1 MRFTE
6 ERAKIV
12 LIALTV
18 VGSSG
23 LAWAQAPKTPAETIQ
38 YRQQQMK
45 NLGGAFKAVGDQ
57 IRSGAP
63 DLAVIRSNVPAMQ
76 KVAAELP
83 TFFPAGSGPEAGVP
97 TQAKPEIWTNRAGFD
112 AKVAQFQTAVQGL
125 ATASAGSDTA
135 AITAAAGPIGQACQG
150 CHSEFRVRPA
160 RPPAP
165 PAPTPTPVP
174 TPERG

>member
-18 VGSSG
+18 ISTSG
-23 LAWAQAPKTPAETIQ
+23 LAMAQAPKTPAEAVQ

-45 NLGGAFKAVGDQ
+45 SLGGAFKAVNDQ
-57 IRSGAP
+57 VRSGAP
-63 DLAVIRSNVPAMQ
+63 DLAVIRTNVPTMQ

-83 TFFPAGSGPEAGVP
+83 TLFPAGSGPEAGVP

-112 AKVAQFQTAVQGL
+112 GKVAAFQAAVQGL
-125 ATASAGSDTA
+125 ATASSGTDTA
-135 AITAAAGPIGQACQG
+135 VIAAAAGPVGQGCQG

-165 PAPTPTPVP
+165 PPAPAPV
-174 TPERG
+174 PERG

>member
-18 VGSSG
+18 VGTSG
-23 LAWAQAPKTPAETIQ
+23 LAWAQAPKTPAEAVQ

-45 NLGGAFKAVGDQ
+45 NLGGAFKGVNDQ
-57 IRSGAP
+57 IRSGSP
-63 DLAVIRSNVPAMQ
+63 DLAVIRSHVPAMQ

-83 TFFPAGSGPEAGVP
+83 TLFPAGSGPEAGVP
-97 TQAKPEIWTNRAGFD
+97 TQAKSEIWSNRAGFD
-112 AKVAQFQTAVQGL
+112 AKVAQFQAAVQGL
-125 ATASAGSDTA
+125 ATASASSDTA
-135 AITAAAGPIGQACQG
+135 AIVAAAGPVGQGCQG

-165 PAPTPTPVP
+165 AAAPTPTP
-174 TPERG
+174 ERG